1 MPRYCGDLRRLL
13 VWLSALAVVATPT
26 AAHASTKVLI
36 RSMAFNLCG
45 VMCSKG
51 SMAPASYTLKQ
62 IRSRSIDVAS
72 LQEVC
77 YSQFRYITDRLPRGY
92 SAAFTT
98 TKSLGTCDNHDKRYG
113 RSYGIAVIVRG
124 SMLGSKHVK
133 ILPSGRHSVGM
144 YAQVKGR
151 KLFAASVHNATS
163 VALGNEE
170 DLASLYEW
178 LLTKSG
184 PVLSAGDYNAFLY
197 QPGVARLKT
206 FFTDADEADNEITF
220 NPYGG
225 RKIDYIFTSPHF
237 AGETGDTLY
246 TSASDHRLYLG
257 AAWL

>member
-1 MPRYCGDLRRLL
+1 MRRLL
-13 VWLSALAVVATPT
+13 VWLCALAVVATPT
-26 AAHASTKVLI
+26 AAHASAKVLI
-36 RSMAFNLCG
+36 RAMAFNLCG

-62 IRSRSIDVAS
+62 IKRRSIDVAA

-77 YSQFRYITDRLPRGY
+77 YSQYRYITDRLPRGY
-92 SAAFTT
+92 SAAFTA
-98 TKSLGTCDNHDKRYG
+98 TKSLHHCDKPDKRYG
-113 RSYGIAVIVRG
+113 IAIIVRG
-124 SMLGSKHVK
+124 SMIGSKHVRV
-133 ILPSGRHSVGM
+133 LPSGRRSVGM
-144 YAQVKGR
+144 YARVKGR

-163 VALGNEE
+163 VALGNEQ

-178 LLTKSG
+178 LLTRNG
-184 PVLSAGDYNAFLY
+184 PVLSAGDYNAFPY

-237 AGETGDTLY
+237 AGATGDTLY

>member
-1 MPRYCGDLRRLL
+1 MRRLL
-13 VWLSALAVVATPT
+13 VWLCALAVVATPT
-26 AAHASTKVLI
+26 AAHASARVLI

-62 IRSRSIDVAS
+62 IKRRSIDVAA

-77 YSQFRYITDRLPRGY
+77 HSQYRYITDRLPSGY
-92 SAAFTT
+92 TAAFTA
-98 TKSLGTCDNHDKRYG
+98 TKSLRDCGKTDKRYG
-113 RSYGIAVIVRG
+113 IALIVRG
-124 SMLGSKHVK
+124 SMIGSKHVRV
-133 ILPSGRHSVGM
+133 LPSGRRSVGM

-151 KLFAASVHNATS
+151 KLFAASVHNAPS
-163 VALGNEE
+163 VARGNEE

-178 LLTKSG
+178 LLTRNG
-184 PVLSAGDYNAFLY
+184 PVLSAGDYNAFPY

-225 RKIDYIFTSPHF
+225 RKIDYIFTSPQF
-237 AGETGDTLY
+237 TGETGDTLS
-246 TSASDHRLYLG
+246 TGASDHRIYLG
-257 AAWL
+257 SAWL